1 MNTNQQGKI
10 SGGLLGVIAAAVLLA
25 GLFAVVLG
33 SYASAKTYGANTEAS
48 LRAAQK
54 DSLNVFA
61 QAGQKIREVAQVPK
75 MYADDVARVTRE
87 AIENRYG
94 EDGSKAAFQWLQEQN
109 PQLDS
114 SIYAEVNQVI
124 QSGRRDFENAQRR
137 QIDVQRQYEAALGST
152 WRGWWLKRAG
162 YPKEDLSKF
171 AIVSTAE
178 ADEVFRTK
186 QEAGPIQL
194 R

>member
-1 MNTNQQGKI
+1 M
-10 SGGLLGVIAAAVLLA
+10 IAAAVLLA
-25 GLFAVVLG
+25 GLIVVVLG

-61 QAGQKIREVAQVPK
+61 QAGQKIREVAQLPT
-75 MYADDVARVTRE
+75 MYADDVSRVTRK
-87 AIENRYG
+87 AIEGRYDP
-94 EDGSKAAFQWLQEQN
+94 DGSKAAFQWLQEQN
-109 PQLDS
+109 PQLDPAV
-114 SIYAEVNQVI
+114 YTEVSQVI
-124 QSGRRDFENAQRR
+124 KSSRRDSENAQRR
-137 QIDVQRQYEAALGST
+137 QIDVQRQYEGALGSF
-152 WRGWWLKRAG
+152 WLARAG

-171 AIVSTAE
+171 TIVSTAE

>member
-1 MNTNQQGKI
+1 MNTNQQGKV
-10 SGGLLGVIAAAVLLA
+10 SGVLVGLIA
-25 GLFAVVLG
+25 AVVLAVALIIVIVG
-33 SYASAKTYGANTEAS
+33 SYASANTYGANTEAS

-124 QSGRRDFENAQRR
+124 KSGRRDFENAQRR

-152 WRGWWLKRAG
+152 WRGWWLKQAG